1 MATGLPKPDGI
12 PDNWIERDTDTHGG
26 REYIN
31 PDNPNDRVRV
41 MPGDPHSLYP
51 SQRQPYVIDQHGG
64 YRDVNGNLIPG
75 SGPRPGGA
83 YPVRALRVSEIDVEL
98 TAHESVASQ
107 LRRWWFCRVSEL
119 SDIGLQRR
127 TWLDIANRNP
137 HWSYI
142 EFIES
147 YPDHDQLLDA
157 LKQGWLTAAEFEIL
171 SELGRILDSHTAP
184 AGNHYDN
191 AAVLDDPAWHSVVK
205 AAERA
210 RQQLLSMT
218 TDQDEREM
226 LLGTA

>member
-1 MATGLPKPDGI
+1 M
-12 PDNWIERDTDTHGG
+12 
-26 REYIN
+26 
-31 PDNPNDRVRV
+31 
-41 MPGDPHSLYP
+41 
-51 SQRQPYVIDQHGG
+51 
-64 YRDVNGNLIPG
+64 
-75 SGPRPGGA
+75 
-83 YPVRALRVSEIDVEL
+83 EL

-127 TWLDIANRNP
+127 TWLDTTNRNP

-191 AAVLDDPAWHSVVK
+191 AAVLDDPAWQSVVE